1 MSDTKRRNERTA
13 EKTDRKA
20 EETRR
25 RLKERLYKAKD
36 CGEMDEDDEA
46 EILRYAL
53 GVVTRRGE
61 KPRD

>member
-13 EKTDRKA
+13 DKTDRKA